1 MKKKAENCDVQKD
14 EQYFRLRAFCHT
26 VYVAL
31 SVRPWVDSG
40 KKVKVK
46 AVCGSY
52 STAALRHIVLIP
64 K

>member
-31 SVRPWVDSG
+31 SVRPWVDSRNWLSHRG
-40 KKVKVK
+40 KK
-46 AVCGSY
+46 
-52 STAALRHIVLIP
+52 LRRVDELVLNAF
-64 K
+64 